1 MRFPLVSAVLTAC
14 ITMPNGSIAATQ
26 YVPFAAPMDCFT
38 AGETLSHQENSK
50 SSSPTYLKAA
60 NAPNTILSTSF
71 VKSVRSLNSNDQG
84 GAALPEN
91 SPLEGTDR
99 QAKHVVEANN
109 SATMF
114 EFKGGPTFF
123 EHEKKNRRGDLPLSS
138 ETRFSDAPNFASAN
152 DKGANMYRV
161 ALPGSIALM
170 GIVLAV
176 FGTAL
181 RGPAK
186 SPQRWSDREGS

>member
-1 MRFPLVSAVLTAC
+1 MRFLLVSAVLTAC
-14 ITMPNGSIAATQ
+14 ITMPNGSIAAMHC
-26 YVPFAAPMDCFT
+26 VPFAAPMDCFT
-38 AGETLSHQENSK
+38 ASETLSHQGNSK

-60 NAPNTILSTSF
+60 NAPNARFSASF
-71 VKSVRSLNSNDQG
+71 VKCVRSLNSNHQG
-84 GAALPEN
+84 GATLPEN

-99 QAKHVVEANN
+99 QAKHVVDANN
-109 SATMF
+109 NATMF
-114 EFKGGPTFF
+114 EFKGSSTFF
-123 EHEKKNRRGDLPLSS
+123 EHEKKYRQGDLSLPS
-138 ETRFSDAPNFASAN
+138 ETRFSDAPSFASAN

-186 SPQRWSDREGS
+186 SPQRWSDRDGS